1 MNDKLPARKRMR
13 LEGYSY
19 DSKGAYFITIRIQD
33 TTCSLSNITCLV
45 GDGALDVPS
54 ETVPFPLSI
63 DDPTIFDVQLST
75 LGKIIEKHLL
85 ASEKIQGVNINRYII
100 MPDHIHAII
109 FLDSEKYTNS
119 SNGTSRAPSPTNQM
133 LPHIISTFKRFCNQ
147 EIGRNIFQRGYMEH
161 IIRDQKDYETRVN
174 YICKNPIR
182 WYYKQIQKEQE

>member
-1 MNDKLPARKRMR
+1 MR
-13 LEGYSY
+13 LKGYSY
-19 DSKGAYFITIRIQD
+19 SLSGAYFVTIRIQD
-33 TTCSLSNITCLV
+33 TVFPLSNILCPV

-109 FLDSEKYTNS
+109 FLDSDKYTNS

-147 EIGRNIFQRGYMEH
+147 EIGHNIFQRGYMEH

-182 WYYKQIQKEQE
+182 WYYKQIRKE